1 LDGSSFGVLIL
12 TVSGVVNPSA
22 DQGQSLHFVTV
33 REGLISPIIFWYS
46 LFKAEYPMKNKTN
59 SK

>member
-33 REGLISPIIFWYS
+33 REGLISPIIFV
-46 LFKAEYPMKNKTN
+46 LFIQGRIPNEKQNQQ
-59 SK
+59 